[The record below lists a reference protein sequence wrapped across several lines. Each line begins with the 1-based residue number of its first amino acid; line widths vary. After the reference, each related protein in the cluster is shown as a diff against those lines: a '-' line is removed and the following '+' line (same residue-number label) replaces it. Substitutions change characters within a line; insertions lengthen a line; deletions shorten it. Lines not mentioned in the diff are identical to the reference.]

1 MKNCIAIIPARIGS
15 KRIKF
20 KNIKNF
26 LGKPIISV
34 TLDMIFKANI
44 FSKVFVST
52 DSIKIKKMVEK
63 KGAIVPY
70 LRPKN
75 LSNDKASTKS
85 VIVHMINHLNKNNIN
100 FEYVCCIYP
109 TSIFTIKDKL
119 IKGFKLMKK
128 NPTNYI
134 ISVNE
139 TNAPIQRTF
148 TLKND
153 KINKF
158 FKKKFIKK
166 RTNKL
171 EKFYYD
177 AGQFY
182 FAKKNLWLSSKI
194 SLEKNSQTI
203 KMGKYSSID
212 INDLEDW
219 KFAELLYKNLL

>member
-15 KRIKF
+15 KRIKL

-34 TLDMIFKANI
+34 TLDKIFEANI

-52 DSIKIKKMVEK
+52 DSIKIKKIVEK

-75 LSNDKASTKS
+75 LSNDIASTKS
-85 VIVHMINHLNKNNIN
+85 VIIHMINHLNKNNLN

-109 TSIFTIKDKL
+109 TSIFIVKDKL

-128 NPTNYI
+128 NPKNYI
-134 ISVNE
+134 VSVNE
-139 TNAPIQRTF
+139 TNAHIQRTF
-148 TLKND
+148 TLKNS
-153 KINKF
+153 KINKL

-182 FAKKNLWLSSKI
+182 FANKNLWLSSKI
-194 SLEKNSQTI
+194 SLEKNTQTI
-203 KMGKYSSID
+203 KMGKYGSVD

-219 KFAELLYKNLL
+219 KLAELLYKNLL